1 MLDFHLHVWP
11 HHPGTP
17 VPTFAQLEKYC
28 EKARSQGIDQ
38 IAITEHCHRFTRTV
52 NEVMAH
58 WARPRGGRVSEATD
72 RILAAESGGDLDD
85 YVSALVDA
93 QDRGL
98 PLLVGL
104 EVDYWPGTV
113 EPMRDLLAE
122 YPFDILLGSV
132 HWIDDWLF
140 DAYETAAFAQEWNER
155 DVDDV
160 YARYVD
166 SITELATSGLV
177 DVLAHLDVIKV
188 GGHRPSRPAEHQDRL
203 LRAVIDSGV
212 VVEFSSAGLRKPIG
226 ETYPAI
232 DALRELAAAGVGFT
246 TASDAHVVD
255 QIGMSYDRLRSM
267 LAEVG
272 VTELVSFRRRE
283 RIAHQLVLD

>member
-1 MLDFHLHVWP
+1 MWP

-72 RILAAESGGDLDD
+72 RILAAESGGD
-85 YVSALVDA
+85 
-93 QDRGL
+93 
-98 PLLVGL
+98 
-104 EVDYWPGTV
+104 
-113 EPMRDLLAE
+113 
-122 YPFDILLGSV
+122 
-132 HWIDDWLF
+132 
-140 DAYETAAFAQEWNER
+140 
-155 DVDDV
+155 
-160 YARYVD
+160 
-166 SITELATSGLV
+166 LATSGLV